1 MVHGPP
7 DIKFSVEIPKSP
19 FVAIENL
26 TKLAH
31 DPIPPYHSALFGC
44 HLSPEMSMTVTCW
57 NCQIFIDTH
66 RIGPSGFPSHWIY
79 QNSMLMSWPE
89 TTEHT
94 NVLLMAQGFR
104 NDLSFCSRP
113 QIFFNLYGAH
123 YIACKWQFHRSK
135 KNLGSGAKRKYISES
150 LGHREDVGVL
160 RCFGSWH

>member
-31 DPIPPYHSALFGC
+31 DPIPPYHSAPFGC
-44 HLSPEMSMTVTCW
+44 HLSPKMSMTVTCW

-79 QNSMLMSWPE
+79 QNSMLMLWPE

-94 NVLLMAQGFR
+94 NVLLMAQEFR
-104 NDLSFCSRP
+104 NDLSLCSRP
-113 QIFFNLYGAH
+113 QNFFHSSETVILKLYIMSSTNRVNFFSGV
-123 YIACKWQFHRSK
+123 RNK
-135 KNLGSGAKRKYISES
+135 KKGHFWIHGS
-150 LGHREDVGVL
+150 
-160 RCFGSWH
+160 